1 MPSIRAL
8 QNRFWPTFILSNS
21 DRVSALLFSRSRRH
35 LLGTLNYL
43 DMTRVGVW
51 GWGYGGYVTAM
62 LMGSQQEV
70 FKCGV
75 AVSPIVDW
83 LYYSK
88 QSDAICHS
96 WTIWSNLPGYP
107 FSLSLQ
113 TWRLP
118 NESWD
123 CPWRT
128 TRVMLRQTRHR
139 GRDIFHPIHFS

>member
-8 QNRFWPTFILSNS
+8 QNRFWQTFILSNS

-107 FSLSLQ
+107 LSLSLC
-113 TWRLP
+113 RLGVY
-118 NESWD
+118 
-123 CPWRT
+123 RT
-128 TRVMLRQTRHR
+128 NPGTAR
-139 GRDIFHPIHFS
+139 GELQELC

>member
-1 MPSIRAL
+1 MSGRSDLSPSITVVLFIATERDVPLSSILIIFLSFSLAL
-8 QNRFWPTFILSNS
+8 
-21 DRVSALLFSRSRRH
+21 VRRH

-75 AVSPIVDW
+75 SVSPIVDW

-88 QSDAICHS
+88 RATTVWWWLFYSSSSDH
-96 WTIWSNLPGYP
+96 
-107 FSLSLQ
+107 
-113 TWRLP
+113 
-118 NESWD
+118 D
-123 CPWRT
+123 
-128 TRVMLRQTRHR
+128 
-139 GRDIFHPIHFS
+139 

>member
-1 MPSIRAL
+1 MPFSDLYPSITQDTL
-8 QNRFWPTFILSNS
+8 LLTNH
-21 DRVSALLFSRSRRH
+21 VSLHPSSRH

-88 QSDAICHS
+88 RCD
-96 WTIWSNLPGYP
+96 
-107 FSLSLQ
+107 FSFQAFFIPLGLV
-113 TWRLP
+113 L
-118 NESWD
+118 
-123 CPWRT
+123 
-128 TRVMLRQTRHR
+128 
-139 GRDIFHPIHFS
+139 